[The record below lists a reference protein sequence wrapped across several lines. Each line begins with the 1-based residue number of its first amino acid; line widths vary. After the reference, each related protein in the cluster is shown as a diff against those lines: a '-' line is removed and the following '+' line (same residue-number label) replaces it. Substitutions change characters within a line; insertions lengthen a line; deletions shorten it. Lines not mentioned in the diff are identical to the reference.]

1 MTTHVLDRDSVA
13 TQFHRRTAS
22 RSLFFAAMS
31 GVSLFIVLSGFT
43 PTLYLRPLFSPPAI
57 PGYLFLHGIVLTSWF
72 TWLCVQ
78 TLLIRSGRTA
88 LHRRLGV
95 AGAVLAAALP
105 FAGLLATA
113 GVVGRVV
120 AIGIDLNADASVLV
134 GIGVSGVPVVQFLSG
149 VVWSNLS
156 SAVSFAV
163 LAWTG
168 LLLRRRPAAHKRLML
183 LATIAILGPA
193 LARLARLPY
202 FGGEGGPFVLIVT
215 FALLGVVIVHDV
227 ATMRKIH
234 PATVLGILFPVGL
247 FVVCTAISTTDVGLG
262 LVRWLQNNPL

>member
-1 MTTHVLDRDSVA
+1 MTTQYSTGMLA

-22 RSLFFAAMS
+22 RSVFFAAMS

-43 PTLYLRPLFSPPAI
+43 PTLYFRPLFSPPAI

-95 AGAVLAAALP
+95 AGAVLAAAVP

-134 GIGVSGVPVVQFLSG
+134 GIGVSGVPVVQFLSS

-193 LARLARLPY
+193 LARLAAPAILRRRRGTLR
-202 FGGEGGPFVLIVT
+202 
-215 FALLGVVIVHDV
+215 AHRDV
-227 ATMRKIH
+227 RIARGRDRSRCCDDEEIH

-247 FVVCTAISTTDVGLG
+247 FIVCTAISTTDVGLG

>member
-1 MTTHVLDRDSVA
+1 MRFWPPLC
-13 TQFHRRTAS
+13 
-22 RSLFFAAMS
+22 RS
-31 GVSLFIVLSGFT
+31 
-43 PTLYLRPLFSPPAI
+43 
-57 PGYLFLHGIVLTSWF
+57 PGYWPPQGW
-72 TWLCVQ
+72 W
-78 TLLIRSGRTA
+78 A
-88 LHRRLGV
+88 
-95 AGAVLAAALP
+95 
-105 FAGLLATA
+105 
-113 GVVGRVV
+113 RVV

-149 VVWSNLS
+149 VVWGNLS

-227 ATMRKIH
+227 ATMRRRF
-234 PATVLGILFPVGL
+234 ILPPFLESCSPWGCSSSAL
-247 FVVCTAISTTDVGLG
+247 RFLRRMSAWASFDGCKTIRYDS
-262 LVRWLQNNPL
+262 

>member
-1 MTTHVLDRDSVA
+1 MTTMCSDRDSVA

-78 TLLIRSGRTA
+78 TLLIRSGRTV

-95 AGAVLAAALP
+95 AGAVLAAAVP

-149 VVWSNLS
+149 VVWGNLS
-156 SAVSFAV
+156 SAVNFRC
-163 LAWTG
+163 WRG
-168 LLLRRRPAAHKRLML
+168 RFLLRRRPAAHKRLML
-183 LATIAILGPA
+183 LATIAILGLRSHGWRACHTSAAKGDPS
-193 LARLARLPY
+193 
-202 FGGEGGPFVLIVT
+202 
-215 FALLGVVIVHDV
+215 
-227 ATMRKIH
+227 
-234 PATVLGILFPVGL
+234 
-247 FVVCTAISTTDVGLG
+247 CSS
-262 LVRWLQNNPL
+262 